1 MVRAPFESPERFG
14 LDPSFVRDPRDP
26 SGDGP
31 LSGLSFAAKEVFD
44 LAGHVTRSGNPD
56 WLRTHSPAT
65 ADAPAVA
72 RLLEAGARLRG
83 RTLSDELAFS
93 LAGENLH
100 YGTPLNPR
108 APGRVPGGS
117 SSGSASAVAAG
128 CVDFALGTDTSG
140 SVRIPAS
147 YCGLY
152 GLRPTHGAIDAR
164 GVTPL
169 APAFDTVGWFAVTA
183 AVLERVGAVLLP
195 PGEIRPLRRIVPMAD
210 AFDDAVPGVAA
221 ALRPALDR
229 LASLGLAFDAPAQ
242 GLSLAAA
249 AQAYRVLQSA
259 EVWRT
264 HGEWFERTRPSM
276 APEIAAR
283 LRAASQVTARE
294 IEAARR
300 EADVLRA
307 RIDDLLAHDGVL
319 CLPTAPDAA
328 PLLGA
333 SAQPDAQTRMRV
345 LAHTCIAGLCGLP
358 QVSLPLGVV
367 DGLPVGLG
375 LIAGRGRDRDLLA
388 LAGRIASGDGNK
400 TATAWS
406 TFG

>member
-1 MVRAPFESPERFG
+1 MARASFESPERYG
-14 LDPSFVRDPRDP
+14 LDPSFARDPQ
-26 SGDGP
+26 GDGP
-31 LSGLSFAAKEVFD
+31 LSGLRFAVKEVFD
-44 LAGHVTRSGNPD
+44 LAGHATRSGNPD
-56 WLRTHSPAT
+56 WLRTHALAT
-65 ADAPAVA
+65 VDAPAVA
-72 RLLEAGARLRG
+72 RLLEAGAWLQG

-108 APGRVPGGS
+108 ALGRVPGGS

-152 GLRPTHGAIDAR
+152 GLRPTHGAIEAR

-169 APAFDTVGWFAVTA
+169 APAFDTVGWFAATA

-195 PGEIRPLRRIVPMAD
+195 PVAPRPLRRLMVLAD
-210 AFDDAVPGVAA
+210 AFDDAAPGVAT
-221 ALRPALDR
+221 ALRPALDH
-229 LASLGLAFDAPAQ
+229 LASLGLAVDTPVR
-242 GLSLAAA
+242 GLPLAAA
-249 AQAYRVLQSA
+249 AQTYRVLQGA

-264 HGEWFERTRPSM
+264 HGEWFERTRPSV

-283 LRAASQVTARE
+283 LRAASQVTVQE
-294 IEAARR
+294 IDAARR
-300 EADVLRA
+300 EADALRA
-307 RIDDLLAHDGVL
+307 RIDGLLAHDGVL
-319 CLPTAPDAA
+319 CLPTAPDVA

-333 SAQPDAQTRMRV
+333 SAQPDARTRMRV

-358 QVSLPLGVV
+358 QVSLPLGAV

-375 LIAGRGRDRDLLA
+375 LIGGRGRDRDLLA
-388 LAGRIASGDGNK
+388 LVGSMASDVGNK
-400 TATAWS
+400 AS
-406 TFG
+406 SIGDKG

>member
-1 MVRAPFESPERFG
+1 MARAPVQSPERFG
-14 LDPSFVRDPRDP
+14 LDPSFARDPRDP
-26 SGDGP
+26 CSDGP

-56 WLRTHSPAT
+56 WLRTHAPAT

-72 RLLEAGARLRG
+72 RLLGAGARLRG

-117 SSGSASAVAAG
+117 SSGSASAVAGG

-169 APAFDTVGWFAVTA
+169 APAFDTVGWFAATP

-195 PGEIRPLRRIVPMAD
+195 PGEIRSLRRIVPIVD
-210 AFDDAVPGVAA
+210 AFDDAAPGVAA
-221 ALRPALDR
+221 ALRPALHR

-242 GLSLAAA
+242 GLALAAA

-276 APEIAAR
+276 AP
-283 LRAASQVTARE
+283 
-294 IEAARR
+294 
-300 EADVLRA
+300 
-307 RIDDLLAHDGVL
+307 
-319 CLPTAPDAA
+319 
-328 PLLGA
+328 
-333 SAQPDAQTRMRV
+333 
-345 LAHTCIAGLCGLP
+345 
-358 QVSLPLGVV
+358 
-367 DGLPVGLG
+367 
-375 LIAGRGRDRDLLA
+375 
-388 LAGRIASGDGNK
+388 
-400 TATAWS
+400 
-406 TFG
+406 